1 MQKSPD
7 STEGRSLE
15 VTRLLDAP
23 RDLVWEVWTNP
34 DHIKNWW
41 GPEGFTN
48 TIYKMEVWPGGV
60 WEFTMHGPD
69 GTDYRNVHVYVE
81 LVKPERIVLK
91 HVTGPKFVLT
101 ATFTEEGNKT
111 RVHVQ
116 SLFESEEQLAHVI
129 KTVKADLGLKQNVD
143 RMEAYVA
150 GQKQFTVGSG
160 QSTVRSKQ
168 SAIVETRYVLAVQ
181 NLAAS
186 VAHYQEKLG
195 FTTDWA
201 YDGWQQLRRG
211 SFVVMLG
218 ECTDDRSAFETR
230 NHSYFAYV
238 QVEGVDELFK
248 ELATKGANIHY
259 PLGSKPWGMREFG
272 VITIDGHRIMF
283 GQQL

>member
-7 STEGRSLE
+7 TTEGRTLE
-15 VTRLLDAP
+15 ITRLLNAP

-34 DHIKNWW
+34 EHIKNWW

-48 TIYKMEVWPGGV
+48 SIDKMEVWPGGI
-60 WEFTMHGPD
+60 WQFTMHGPD
-69 GTDYRNVHVYVE
+69 GTDFRNVHVYVE
-81 LVKPERIVLK
+81 LVKPERIVLQ
-91 HVTGPKFVLT
+91 HVTGPKFVMT
-101 ATFTEEGNKT
+101 ATFTEETGGKT
-111 RVHVQ
+111 RVHLH

-129 KTVKADLGLKQNVD
+129 QVFKADEGMRQNVD
-143 RMEAYVA
+143 RLEAYLSE
-150 GQKQFTVGSG
+150 QT
-160 QSTVRSKQ
+160 QSEIRNPQSK
-168 SAIVETRYVLAVQ
+168 ILEPRYVLAVQ

-186 VAHYQEKLG
+186 VEHYQQKLG

-201 YDGWQQLRRG
+201 YDGWHQLRRG

-218 ECTDDRSAFETR
+218 ECADDRSAFETR

-238 QVEGVDELFK
+238 QVEGVDELYK
-248 ELATKGANIHY
+248 ELLINGAEIHY

>member
-7 STEGRSLE
+7 SKGSSLE
-15 VTRLLDAP
+15 ITRLLDAP

-34 DHIKNWW
+34 GHIKHWW
-41 GPEGFTN
+41 GPEGFRN
-48 TIYKMEVWPGGV
+48 TIDKMEVRPGGA

-81 LVKPERIVLK
+81 LVKPERIVLN
-91 HVTGPKFVLT
+91 HVTGPKFTMT
-101 ATFTEEGNKT
+101 ATFTEEGDKT
-111 RVHVQ
+111 RIHLL
-116 SLFESEEQLAHVI
+116 SLFESEAQLAHVI
-129 KTVKADLGLKQNVD
+129 QVFKADVGMKQNVD
-143 RMEAYVA
+143 RLEAYLA
-150 GQKQFTVGSG
+150 SQN
-160 QSTVRSKQ
+160 QSTVSSPQ
-168 SAIVETRYVLAVQ
+168 SVIVETRYVLAVQ

-201 YDGWQQLRRG
+201 YDGWHQLRRS

-218 ECTDDRSAFETR
+218 ECSDDRSAFETR

-238 QVEGVDELFK
+238 QVEGVDNLYHELVSR
-248 ELATKGANIHY
+248 GAEIHY

-272 VITIDGHRIMF
+272 VITVDGHRIMF
-283 GQQL
+283 GQQLD

>member
-1 MQKSPD
+1 MQPSDSPE
-7 STEGRSLE
+7 STKGRTLE
-15 VTRLLDAP
+15 ITRLLDAP

-34 DHIKNWW
+34 EHIKNWW

-48 TIYKMEVWPGGV
+48 TIDKMEAWPGGV

-69 GTDYRNVHVYVE
+69 GTDYHNVHVFVE

-91 HVTGPKFVLT
+91 HVTGPKFTMT
-101 ATFTEEGNKT
+101 ATFTAEGDKT
-111 RVHVQ
+111 RVNLHSV
-116 SLFESEEQLAHVI
+116 FESEEQLAHVI
-129 KTVKADLGLKQNVD
+129 QVFKADVGMKQNVD
-143 RMEAYVA
+143 RLEAYLSL
-150 GQKQFTVGSG
+150 QT
-160 QSTVRSKQ
+160 QSEIRDRKPE
-168 SAIVETRYVLAVQ
+168 IVEPRYVLAVQ

-201 YDGWQQLRRG
+201 YDGWHQLRRG
-211 SFVVMLG
+211 KFVVMLG

-238 QVEGVDELFK
+238 QVEGVDELFR
-248 ELATKGANIHY
+248 ELVTKGAEIHY